1 MSLLPVRARTV
12 LSVGAAALLAAAP
25 AAYAQAPSP
34 GFVVLSLPATP
45 RTTALGDAYVAG
57 RDADVI
63 FSNPAQLAGARS
75 SDAAFAFTADG
86 PSSKHVT
93 LDSVYSG
100 GKWSVTWGWGVQFV
114 DFHASPAAAVPLDP
128 AAILTRGPS
137 NGSSTLL
144 VVGGAII
151 YKGWRMGV
159 DGKYVADR
167 VTPLAPGDASVDSQ
181 AVLADVG
188 AARNYLGGTL
198 AVAVQNLGH
207 AHDPL
212 GTTTGVPTQVR
223 FGYSTTRS
231 AGPLDLGIYSEG
243 LARSGWWSPA
253 GGVDVGYSWIEGY
266 AIDLRAG
273 ARRPEIQG
281 ARPFAF
287 GAALTADRLTV
298 EWAVQL
304 YDGGRAS
311 NGVTVR
317 WR

>member
-12 LSVGAAALLAAAP
+12 LLAAAALATTASTAF
-25 AAYAQAPSP
+25 AQAPSP

-45 RTTALGDAYVAG
+45 RTTALGDAFVAG
-57 RDADVI
+57 RDPDVI

-86 PSSKHVT
+86 SSSKHVT
-93 LDSVYSG
+93 LDSVYAG
-100 GKWSVTWGWGVQFV
+100 GKWSFTWGWGVQFV
-114 DFHASPAAAVPLDP
+114 DFHASPTAGVPLDP
-128 AAILTRGPS
+128 GAILTSGPS

-144 VVGGAII
+144 VVGGAVI

-159 DGKYVADR
+159 AGKYVADR

-207 AHDPL
+207 AHDPV
-212 GTTTGVPTQVR
+212 GTTSGVPTQVR

-231 AGPLDLGIYSEG
+231 VGPLDLGIYSEG

-253 GGVDVGYSWIEGY
+253 GGLDVGYSWIEGY

-273 ARRPEIQG
+273 ARRPEITG

-287 GAALTADRLTV
+287 GAALVADRLTL

-304 YDGGRAS
+304 YDNGRAS

>member
-1 MSLLPVRARTV
+1 VLLFA
-12 LSVGAAALLAAAP
+12 SAAS
-25 AAYAQAPSP
+25 AQAPSP
-34 GFVVLSLPATP
+34 GFVVLSLPSSP
-45 RTTALGDAYVAG
+45 RTTALGDAFVAG

-63 FSNPAQLAGARS
+63 FYNPAQLAGSRS
-75 SDAAFAFTADG
+75 SDAALAFTADG
-86 PSSKHVT
+86 PSSTHVT
-93 LDSVYSG
+93 LASTYAG
-100 GKWSVTWGWGVQFV
+100 GTLSFTWGWGVQVV
-114 DFHASPAAAVPLDP
+114 DFHASPNATSPIGADTILSSGP
-128 AAILTRGPS
+128 A

-144 VVGGAII
+144 VVGGAVV

-181 AVLADVG
+181 AVLADLGV
-188 AARNYLGGTL
+188 ARNIFGGTMAA
-198 AVAVQNLGH
+198 AVRNLGH

-212 GTTTGVPTQVR
+212 ATTTSVPTEVR

-253 GGVDVGYSWIEGY
+253 GGLDVGYSWIEGY
-266 AIDLRAG
+266 SIDLRAG
-273 ARRPEIQG
+273 AQRPQITS
-281 ARPFAF
+281 ARPLAF
-287 GAALTADRLTV
+287 GAAFTADRLTV